1 LASLGAGAQF
11 SVGFVM
17 ADVYAAVMLTAVAL
31 LCIRVS
37 KCRLPR
43 SSASEFCWRSRR
55 RFHTTH
61 LVTAVAVSVAE
72 AVIAYLL
79 CGGKCGFSLQTVPA
93 AAAAISFAVTLPFAF
108 EVAAHVALA

>member
-1 LASLGAGAQF
+1 
-11 SVGFVM
+11 M

-43 SSASEFCWRSRR
+43 SSASEFLLAISAT
-55 RFHTTH
+55 FHTTH
-61 LVTAVAVSVAE
+61 LVTAAAVSVAE

-79 CGGKCGFSLQTVPA
+79 CGGKCGFSTVPA

>member
-1 LASLGAGAQF
+1 
-11 SVGFVM
+11 M

-43 SSASEFCWRSRR
+43 SSASEFCWHSAT
-55 RFHTTH
+55 FHTTH
-61 LVTAVAVSVAE
+61 LVTAAAVSVAE